1 MPRRISKWSS
11 CPASSQ
17 THTLSAAWG
26 IRAAQIAKTLA
37 LSVGGRV
44 VLAVVCG
51 DSRLDNKK
59 VKAVLGG
66 KATMLAPEEAATIT
80 GHVLGGVCPFGLA
93 TPMPIYCDVQLR
105 AFDEV
110 VPGAGSTHTA
120 LRIAPRPHG
129 RPERRAV
136 GGHLRRHEAGPGG
149 LVRWPPVSSDG
160 VAPLFT
166 REKKMLRTLFLLTI
180 LAGALTVQ
188 CVGTGAGCWLCVAF
202 GTRGHSRRDR
212 CGNHRARGQGSS
224 LHEGP
229 LNTRS
234 AHDCLCHS
242 ARTER
247 QLMRSRPWTIG
258 SPASKPVATSRWKK

>member
-1 MPRRISKWSS
+1 MGREGLADEAPLHAFETVCAASEAHVLSGAVTRSVAQDPFGGLTGWRSRRPRLPHLWSLPRSRLELHAPSITTVQDPRRPSAYSEDVSAESVRAFLASAAPDLEIVEL
-11 CPASSQ
+11 PASSQ

-37 LSVGGRV
+37 LSVGGRA

-93 TPMPIYCDVQLR
+93 TPMPIYCDLQLR

-120 LRIAPRPHG
+120 PRNAPPPHAAPSRAPWGGICVVTTGSLADSPDG
-129 RPERRAV
+129 RR
-136 GGHLRRHEAGPGG
+136 
-149 LVRWPPVSSDG
+149 
-160 VAPLFT
+160 
-166 REKKMLRTLFLLTI
+166 
-180 LAGALTVQ
+180 
-188 CVGTGAGCWLCVAF
+188 
-202 GTRGHSRRDR
+202 
-212 CGNHRARGQGSS
+212 
-224 LHEGP
+224 
-229 LNTRS
+229 
-234 AHDCLCHS
+234 
-242 ARTER
+242 
-247 QLMRSRPWTIG
+247 
-258 SPASKPVATSRWKK
+258 